1 MTEIKIQQSPTEV
14 AFNELKSK
22 TGELNTAKPAVNF
35 NESNLEFLQQLEN
48 IETAYYQMIHQYKG
62 LLLKAED
69 AAATSIA
76 DFIEFEQSLGSNI
89 MK

>member
-22 TGELNTAKPAVNF
+22 TGELNTAKLAVNF

-48 IETAYYQMIHQYKG
+48 IETTYYQMIHQYKS

-69 AAATSIA
+69 AAATSIV
-76 DFIEFEQSLGSNI
+76 DFIEFEKSLGSNI